1 MLVCWSVDR
10 YSLDNKFGL
19 IYHLGMEGNLQVDF
33 GINGFTPDW
42 SRLGVVVPP
51 FTIEADPRFMYLSTE
66 TRRALS
72 KVSYMV
78 EAGQGASVIVGE
90 VGTGKTTLASWF
102 HSRYD
107 RRPDFVAA
115 KVDEP
120 PKRSGLLLL
129 RRIAAEFG
137 LRTRRATEDQL
148 NELRA
153 FLIEQTAD
161 NVLPLIIIDE
171 AHELGEEQFVELRRL
186 LNFRDPRGG
195 KAYQLVLL
203 GRPELDINLRGV
215 PDFNDRVATRSSLD
229 PLTPDDTRALI
240 EYRLL
245 AAGRDTK
252 QAPLFEEDAIMPIWR
267 ETRGYPRSICLLC
280 LHLCLELLAHDG
292 ARINEAFVAE
302 FLVDHGGYRQAAL

>member
-1 MLVCWSVDR
+1 MA
-10 YSLDNKFGL
+10 NKFEFE
-19 IYHLGMEGNLQVDF
+19 IEQYK
-33 GINGFTPDW
+33 PDW
-42 SRLGVVVPP
+42 DRLGVVVPP

-90 VGTGKTTLASWF
+90 IGTGKTTLASWF
-102 HSRYD
+102 HSRYH

-115 KVDEP
+115 KIDET
-120 PKRSGLLLL
+120 PKKSGLLLL

-148 NELRA
+148 NEFRA
-153 FLIEQTAD
+153 FLIEQTEQG
-161 NVLPLIIIDE
+161 VLPLIIIDE
-171 AHELGEEQFVELRRL
+171 AHELFPEQFVELRRL
-186 LNFRDPRGG
+186 LNFRDPKGG

-203 GRPELDINLRGV
+203 GRPELDINLREV

-229 PLTPDDTRALI
+229 PLTPDDTKSLI

-245 AAGRDTK
+245 AAGRTSK
-252 QAPLFEEDAIMPIWR
+252 QPPLFTDEAILPIWQ
-267 ETRGYPRSICLLC
+267 ETRGYPRSICMLC
-280 LHLCLELLAHDG
+280 LHLCLEFLATDG
-292 ARINEAFVAE
+292 LQIDEPFVMQ
-302 FLVDHGGYRQAAL
+302 FLEEHYDYRQAVG

>member
-1 MLVCWSVDR
+1 MADQFI
-10 YSLDNKFGL
+10 LDNET
-19 IYHLGMEGNLQVDF
+19 Y
-33 GINGFTPDW
+33 TPDW
-42 SRLGVVVPP
+42 DRLGVVVSP

-78 EAGQGASVIVGE
+78 EAGQGASIIVGE
-90 VGTGKTTLASWF
+90 IGTGKTTLASWF

-107 RRPDFVAA
+107 RRPDFMAA
-115 KVDEP
+115 KIDES
-120 PKRSGLLLL
+120 PKKSGLLLL

-148 NELRA
+148 NEFRA
-153 FLIEQTAD
+153 FLTEQTAEGI
-161 NVLPLIIIDE
+161 LPLIIIDE
-171 AHELGEEQFVELRRL
+171 AHELGPEQFVELRRL

-195 KAYQLVLL
+195 KAFQLVLL
-203 GRPELDINLRGV
+203 GRPELDINLRDV

-229 PLTPDDTRALI
+229 PLTPDDTRSLI

-245 AAGRDTK
+245 AAGRDPK
-252 QAPLFEEDAIMPIWR
+252 QPPLFTDDAILPIWQ

-280 LHLCLELLAHDG
+280 LHLCLELLSADSYQITG
-292 ARINEAFVAE
+292 EFVTN
-302 FLVDHGGYRQAAL
+302 FLDSHHGYR

>member
-1 MLVCWSVDR
+1 MA
-10 YSLDNKFGL
+10 NKFEFE
-19 IYHLGMEGNLQVDF
+19 IEQYK
-33 GINGFTPDW
+33 PDW
-42 SRLGVVVPP
+42 DRLGVVVPP

-90 VGTGKTTLASWF
+90 IGTGKTTLASWF
-102 HSRYD
+102 HSRYH

-115 KVDEP
+115 KIDET
-120 PKRSGLLLL
+120 PKKSGLLLL

-148 NELRA
+148 NEFRA
-153 FLIEQTAD
+153 FLIEQTEQ

-171 AHELGEEQFVELRRL
+171 AHELGPEQFVELRRL
-186 LNFRDPRGG
+186 LNFRDPKGG

-203 GRPELDINLRGV
+203 GRPELDINLREV

-229 PLTPDDTRALI
+229 PLTPDDTKSLI

-245 AAGRDTK
+245 AAGRNSK
-252 QAPLFEEDAIMPIWR
+252 QPPLFTDEAILPIWR

-280 LHLCLELLAHDG
+280 LHLCLEFLSTNGLQID
-292 ARINEAFVAE
+292 EAFVIK
-302 FLVDHGGYRQAAL
+302 FLEEHYDYRQAVD

>member
-1 MLVCWSVDR
+1 MSENPLNFNHYAPEWD
-10 YSLDNKFGL
+10 K
-19 IYHLGMEGNLQVDF
+19 
-33 GINGFTPDW
+33 
-42 SRLGVVVPP
+42 LGVVVPP

-90 VGTGKTTLASWF
+90 IGTGKTTLASWF

-107 RRPDFVAA
+107 RRPDFAAA
-115 KVDEP
+115 KIDES
-120 PKRSGLLLL
+120 PKKSGLLLL

-148 NELRA
+148 NEFRA
-153 FLIEQTAD
+153 FLVEQSAE
-161 NVLPLIIIDE
+161 NILPLIIIDE
-171 AHELGEEQFVELRRL
+171 AHELGPEQFIELRRL

-195 KAYQLVLL
+195 KAYQLILL
-203 GRPELDINLRGV
+203 GRPELDINLREA

-229 PLTPDDTRALI
+229 PLTPDDTRSLI

-245 AAGRDTK
+245 AAGRDSK
-252 QAPLFEEDAIMPIWR
+252 QTPLFDDSAILPIWR

-280 LHLCLELLAHDG
+280 LHLTLELLTSDNNQ
-292 ARINEAFVAE
+292 IDEAFVQF
-302 FLVDHGGYRQAAL
+302 FLENHQGYRQAGS

>member
-1 MLVCWSVDR
+1 MADQFI
-10 YSLDNKFGL
+10 LDNET
-19 IYHLGMEGNLQVDF
+19 Y
-33 GINGFTPDW
+33 TPDW
-42 SRLGVVVPP
+42 DRLGVVVSP

-78 EAGQGASVIVGE
+78 EAGQGASIIVGE
-90 VGTGKTTLASWF
+90 IGTGKTTLASWF

-107 RRPDFVAA
+107 RRPDFMAA
-115 KVDEP
+115 KIDES
-120 PKRSGLLLL
+120 PKKSGLLLL

-148 NELRA
+148 NEFRA
-153 FLIEQTAD
+153 FLTEQTAEGI
-161 NVLPLIIIDE
+161 LPLIIIDE
-171 AHELGEEQFVELRRL
+171 AHELGPEQFVELRRL

-195 KAYQLVLL
+195 KAFQLVLL
-203 GRPELDINLRGV
+203 GRPELDINLRDV

-229 PLTPDDTRALI
+229 PLTPDDTRSLI

-245 AAGRDTK
+245 AAGRDPK
-252 QAPLFEEDAIMPIWR
+252 QPPLFTDDAILPIWQ

-280 LHLCLELLAHDG
+280 LHLCLELLSADG
-292 ARINEAFVAE
+292 YQITGEFVTN
-302 FLVDHGGYRQAAL
+302 FLDSHHGYR

>member
-1 MLVCWSVDR
+1 MNNVQ
-10 YSLDNKFGL
+10 LDL
-19 IYHLGMEGNLQVDF
+19 ELDQYA
-33 GINGFTPDW
+33 PDW
-42 SRLGVVVPP
+42 EQLGLVVPP

-102 HSRYD
+102 HSRYH
-107 RRPDFVAA
+107 RRPDFLAA

-120 PKRSGLLLL
+120 PQKSGLLLL

-137 LRTRRATEDQL
+137 IRTRRATEDQL
-148 NELRA
+148 NEFRS
-153 FLIEQTAD
+153 FLVKQSD
-161 NVLPLIIIDE
+161 NGILPLIIIDE
-171 AHELGEEQFVELRRL
+171 AHELGPDQFVEMRRL

-195 KAYQLVLL
+195 KAYQLILL
-203 GRPELDINLRGV
+203 GRPELDINLRDV

-229 PLTPDDTRALI
+229 PLTPDDTKSLI

-245 AAGRDTK
+245 AAGRESK
-252 QAPLFEEDAIMPIWR
+252 QGLLFTDDAVLPIWR
-267 ETRGYPRSICLLC
+267 ETKGYPRSICMLC
-280 LHLCLELLAHDG
+280 LHLCLELLAVG
-292 ARINEAFVAE
+292 AADKKIDAQFVNK
-302 FLVDHGGYRQAAL
+302 FLEKHHSYRQAADTNGSTEQ

>member
-1 MLVCWSVDR
+1 M
-10 YSLDNKFGL
+10 N
-19 IYHLGMEGNLQVDF
+19 ENLQMDLDLYR
-33 GINGFTPDW
+33 PDW
-42 SRLGVVVPP
+42 DHLDVVVPP

-90 VGTGKTTLASWF
+90 IGTGKTTLASWF

-115 KVDEP
+115 KIDEA
-120 PKRSGLLLL
+120 PKKSGLLLL

-148 NELRA
+148 NEFRSL
-153 FLIEQTAD
+153 LVEQTAQG
-161 NVLPLIIIDE
+161 VLPLIIIDE
-171 AHELGEEQFVELRRL
+171 AHELSPEQFVELRRL
-186 LNFRDPRGG
+186 LNFRDPKGG
-195 KAYQLVLL
+195 KAYQLILL
-203 GRPELDINLRGV
+203 GRPELDINLREV

-245 AAGRDTK
+245 AAGRDSK
-252 QAPLFEEDAIMPIWR
+252 LPPLFTDDAVLPIWK

-280 LHLCLELLAHDG
+280 LHLCLELLATSS
-292 ARINEAFVAE
+292 AVINEQFVAD
-302 FLVDHGGYRQAAL
+302 FLKKQQDYRQAAD

>member
-1 MLVCWSVDR
+1 MGETILDSDLGR
-10 YSLDNKFGL
+10 YKPNW
-19 IYHLGMEGNLQVDF
+19 E
-33 GINGFTPDW
+33 
-42 SRLGVVVPP
+42 RLGVAMAP

-115 KVDEP
+115 RVDEP
-120 PKRSGLLLL
+120 PKKSGLLLL

-137 LRTRRATEDQL
+137 VRTRRATEDQL
-148 NELRA
+148 NELRD
-153 FLIEQTAD
+153 FLTQTTVED
-161 NVLPLIIIDE
+161 VLPLVIIDE
-171 AHELGEEQFVELRRL
+171 AHELGPEQFTELRRL

-195 KAYQLVLL
+195 KAFQLILL
-203 GRPELDINLRGV
+203 GRPELDIILRDS

-245 AAGRDTK
+245 AAGRDNK
-252 QAPLFEEDAIMPIWR
+252 QTALFNEDSVLPIWR

-280 LHLCLELLAHDG
+280 LHLCLELLATGGQQVD
-292 ARINEAFVAE
+292 AE
-302 FLVDHGGYRQAAL
+302 FVSEFLEDHTGYRHAE

>member
-1 MLVCWSVDR
+1 MNVTGEFELNFEQ
-10 YSLDNKFGL
+10 YK
-19 IYHLGMEGNLQVDF
+19 
-33 GINGFTPDW
+33 PDW
-42 SRLGVVVPP
+42 DKLGVVVPP

-78 EAGQGASVIVGE
+78 EAGQGASVVVGE
-90 VGTGKTTLASWF
+90 IGTGKTTLASWF

-107 RRPDFVAA
+107 RRPDFAAA
-115 KVDEP
+115 KIDEA
-120 PKRSGLLLL
+120 PKKSGLLLL

-148 NELRA
+148 NEFRA
-153 FLIEQTAD
+153 FLVEQSEKGI
-161 NVLPLIIIDE
+161 LPLIMIDE
-171 AHELGEEQFVELRRL
+171 AHELSAEQFVELRRL

-195 KAYQLVLL
+195 KAFQLILL
-203 GRPELDINLRGV
+203 GRPELDINLRES

-229 PLTPDDTRALI
+229 PLTPDDTKSLI

-245 AAGRDTK
+245 AAGRTAR
-252 QAPLFEEDAIMPIWR
+252 QGPLFTDEAILPIWR

-280 LHLCLELLAHDG
+280 LHLCLELLAQNGEQID
-292 ARINEAFVAE
+292 EPFVNK
-302 FLVDHGGYRQAAL
+302 FLEQHQQYRRAAGS

>member
-1 MLVCWSVDR
+1 MIDKISPVLEIEKGVQPNWD
-10 YSLDNKFGL
+10 
-19 IYHLGMEGNLQVDF
+19 Q
-33 GINGFTPDW
+33 
-42 SRLGVVVPP
+42 LGVVVPP
-51 FTIEADPRFMYLSTE
+51 FSIEADPRFMYLSTE
-66 TRRALS
+66 TKRALS

-78 EAGQGASVIVGE
+78 EAGQGASIVVGE

-107 RRPDFVAA
+107 RRPDFVGA

-148 NELRA
+148 NEFRSYLVKQSG
-153 FLIEQTAD
+153 EG
-161 NVLPLIIIDE
+161 VLPLIIIDE
-171 AHELGEEQFVELRRL
+171 AHELGVDQFVELRRL

-195 KAYQLVLL
+195 KAYQIILL
-203 GRPELDINLRGV
+203 GRPELDINLREV
-215 PDFNDRVATRSSLD
+215 QDFNDRVATRSSLD

-240 EYRLL
+240 EYRLM
-245 AAGRDTK
+245 AAGRDGR
-252 QAPLFEEDAIMPIWR
+252 QSPLFDDNAIVPIWQ

-280 LHLCLELLAHDG
+280 LHLCLELLHQ
-292 ARINEAFVAE
+292 R
-302 FLVDHGGYRQAAL
+302 AALIDENFVIDFLKRQQSYRRLDDSLGNE

>member
-1 MLVCWSVDR
+1 MNNVQ
-10 YSLDNKFGL
+10 LDL
-19 IYHLGMEGNLQVDF
+19 ELEQYA
-33 GINGFTPDW
+33 PDW
-42 SRLGVVVPP
+42 EQLGLVVPP

-102 HSRYD
+102 HSRYH
-107 RRPDFVAA
+107 RRPDFLAA

-120 PKRSGLLLL
+120 PQKSGLLLL

-148 NELRA
+148 NEFRS
-153 FLIEQTAD
+153 FLVKQSE
-161 NVLPLIIIDE
+161 NSVLPLIIIDE
-171 AHELGEEQFVELRRL
+171 AHELGPDQFVELRRL

-195 KAYQLVLL
+195 KAYQLILL
-203 GRPELDINLRGV
+203 GRPELDINLRDV

-229 PLTPDDTRALI
+229 PLTPDDTKSLI

-245 AAGRDTK
+245 AAGRDAK
-252 QAPLFEEDAIMPIWR
+252 QGPLFTDDAILPIWR
-267 ETRGYPRSICLLC
+267 ETKGYPRSICMLC
-280 LHLCLELLAHDG
+280 LHLCLELLAVG
-292 ARINEAFVAE
+292 AGTSKIDAQFVDK
-302 FLVDHGGYRQAAL
+302 FLDKHHSYRQAVENEQ

>member
-1 MLVCWSVDR
+1 MND
-10 YSLDNKFGL
+10 
-19 IYHLGMEGNLQVDF
+19 NLQMDLELYR
-33 GINGFTPDW
+33 PDW
-42 SRLGVVVPP
+42 DRLDVVVPP

-90 VGTGKTTLASWF
+90 IGTGKTTLASWF

-115 KVDEP
+115 KIDEA
-120 PKRSGLLLL
+120 PKKSGLLLL

-148 NELRA
+148 NEFRSL
-153 FLIEQTAD
+153 LVEQTEQG
-161 NVLPLIIIDE
+161 VLPLIIIDE
-171 AHELGEEQFVELRRL
+171 AHELSPEQFVELRRL
-186 LNFRDPRGG
+186 LNFRDPKGG
-195 KAYQLVLL
+195 KAYQLILL
-203 GRPELDINLRGV
+203 GRPELDINLREV

-240 EYRLL
+240 EYRML
-245 AAGRDTK
+245 AAGRDSK
-252 QAPLFEEDAIMPIWR
+252 LPPLFTDDAVLPIWK

-280 LHLCLELLAHDG
+280 LHLCLELLATSGDI
-292 ARINEAFVAE
+292 INEQFVTG
-302 FLVDHGGYRQAAL
+302 FLDKQQAYRQAAD

>member
-1 MLVCWSVDR
+1 MMIDKISTVLEIEKGEQPNWD
-10 YSLDNKFGL
+10 
-19 IYHLGMEGNLQVDF
+19 Q
-33 GINGFTPDW
+33 
-42 SRLGVVVPP
+42 LGVVVPP
-51 FTIEADPRFMYLSTE
+51 FSIEADPRFMYLSTE
-66 TRRALS
+66 TKRALS

-78 EAGQGASVIVGE
+78 EAGQGASIVVGE

-107 RRPDFVAA
+107 RRPDFVGA

-148 NELRA
+148 NEFRS
-153 FLIEQTAD
+153 FLVNQSGEG
-161 NVLPLIIIDE
+161 VLPLIIIDE
-171 AHELGEEQFVELRRL
+171 AHELGVDQFVELRRL

-195 KAYQLVLL
+195 KAYQ
-203 GRPELDINLRGV
+203 II
-215 PDFNDRVATRSSLD
+215 LD

-240 EYRLL
+240 EYRLM
-245 AAGRDTK
+245 AAGRDGR
-252 QAPLFEEDAIMPIWR
+252 QSPLFDDNAIVPIWQ

-280 LHLCLELLAHDG
+280 LHLCLELLHQREAVIDENFVIDFLKRQHSYRRLDDSLG
-292 ARINEAFVAE
+292 NE
-302 FLVDHGGYRQAAL
+302 

>member
-1 MLVCWSVDR
+1 MNITGQFELNFDQ
-10 YSLDNKFGL
+10 YK
-19 IYHLGMEGNLQVDF
+19 
-33 GINGFTPDW
+33 PDW
-42 SRLGVVVPP
+42 DKLGVVVPP

-78 EAGQGASVIVGE
+78 EAGQGASVVVGE
-90 VGTGKTTLASWF
+90 IGTGKTTLASWF

-107 RRPDFVAA
+107 RRPDFAAA
-115 KVDEP
+115 KIDES
-120 PKRSGLLLL
+120 PKKSGLLLL

-148 NELRA
+148 NEFRA
-153 FLIEQTAD
+153 FLVEQSEKGI
-161 NVLPLIIIDE
+161 LPLIIIDE
-171 AHELGEEQFVELRRL
+171 AHELSVEQFVELRRL

-195 KAYQLVLL
+195 KAFQLILL
-203 GRPELDINLRGV
+203 GRPELDINLREA

-229 PLTPDDTRALI
+229 PLTPDDTKSLI

-245 AAGRDTK
+245 AAGRDSK
-252 QAPLFEEDAIMPIWR
+252 QRPLFTDEALLPIWR

-280 LHLCLELLAHDG
+280 LHLCLELLAQGGTQVDVP
-292 ARINEAFVAE
+292 FVE
-302 FLVDHGGYRQAAL
+302 SFLEHHQQYRRAAG

>member
-1 MLVCWSVDR
+1 MGESILDSDLGR
-10 YSLDNKFGL
+10 YKPNW
-19 IYHLGMEGNLQVDF
+19 E
-33 GINGFTPDW
+33 
-42 SRLGVVVPP
+42 RLGVVVAP

-115 KVDEP
+115 RVDEP
-120 PKRSGLLLL
+120 PKKSGLLLL

-137 LRTRRATEDQL
+137 VRTRRATEDQL
-148 NELRA
+148 NELRD
-153 FLIEQTAD
+153 FLTQTTVED
-161 NVLPLIIIDE
+161 VLPLVIVDE
-171 AHELGEEQFVELRRL
+171 AHELGPEQFTELRRL

-195 KAYQLVLL
+195 KAFQLILL
-203 GRPELDINLRGV
+203 GRPELDIILRDS

-245 AAGRDTK
+245 AAGRDNK
-252 QAPLFEEDAIMPIWR
+252 QAALFSEDSIIPIWR

-280 LHLCLELLAHDG
+280 LHLCLELLATGGQQVD
-292 ARINEAFVAE
+292 AE
-302 FLVDHGGYRQAAL
+302 FVKQFLESQTGYRQAE

>member
-1 MLVCWSVDR
+1 MS
-10 YSLDNKFGL
+10 
-19 IYHLGMEGNLQVDF
+19 ENLQLDLD
-33 GINGFTPDW
+33 IDQYSPNWD
-42 SRLGVVVPP
+42 RLGLVVPP

-90 VGTGKTTLASWF
+90 IGTGKTTLASWF

-107 RRPDFVAA
+107 RRPDFTAA
-115 KVDEP
+115 KIDEP
-120 PKRSGLLLL
+120 PKKSGLLLL

-148 NELRA
+148 NEFRA
-153 FLIEQTAD
+153 FLVEESERG
-161 NVLPLIIIDE
+161 VLPLIIVDE
-171 AHELGEEQFVELRRL
+171 AHELSPEQFMELRRL

-195 KAYQLVLL
+195 KAYQLILL
-203 GRPELDINLRGV
+203 GRPDLDINLRES

-229 PLTPDDTRALI
+229 PLTPDDTRSLI

-245 AAGRDTK
+245 AAGRDSK
-252 QAPLFEEDAIMPIWR
+252 QTPLFKDEAIVPIWR
-267 ETRGYPRSICLLC
+267 ATRGYPRSICLLC
-280 LHLCLELLAHDG
+280 LHLCLELLSHEG
-292 ARINEAFVAE
+292 LTEINEKFVMD
-302 FLVDHGGYRQAAL
+302 FLEVHDDYRHAT

>member
-1 MLVCWSVDR
+1 M
-10 YSLDNKFGL
+10 DNMQ
-19 IYHLGMEGNLQVDF
+19 IDF
-33 GINGFTPDW
+33 DQYKPNWDK
-42 SRLGVVVPP
+42 LGVVVPP

-90 VGTGKTTLASWF
+90 IGTGKTTLASWF

-107 RRPDFVAA
+107 RRPDFIAA
-115 KVDEP
+115 KIDEA
-120 PKRSGLLLL
+120 PKKSGLLLL

-148 NELRA
+148 NEFRSL
-153 FLIEQTAD
+153 LVEQTAKGI
-161 NVLPLIIIDE
+161 LPLIIIDE
-171 AHELGEEQFVELRRL
+171 AHELGPEQFVELRRL

-195 KAYQLVLL
+195 KAFQLILL
-203 GRPELDINLRGV
+203 GRPELDINLREV

-229 PLTPDDTRALI
+229 PLTPDDTKALI

-245 AAGRDTK
+245 AAGRDSK
-252 QAPLFEEDAIMPIWR
+252 LPKLFTDDAILPIWR

-280 LHLCLELLAHDG
+280 LHLCLELLAADG
-292 ARINEAFVAE
+292 TVIDAAFVAD
-302 FLVDHGGYRQAAL
+302 FLRRQQEYRQASE

>member
-1 MLVCWSVDR
+1 MNETTPFNLDFNQ
-10 YSLDNKFGL
+10 YS
-19 IYHLGMEGNLQVDF
+19 
-33 GINGFTPDW
+33 PDW
-42 SRLGVVVPP
+42 DRLGVVVPP

-90 VGTGKTTLASWF
+90 IGTGKTTLASWF

-107 RRPDFVAA
+107 RRPDFTAA
-115 KVDEP
+115 KIDEA
-120 PKRSGLLLL
+120 PKKSGLLLL

-137 LRTRRATEDQL
+137 LRTRRAAEDQL
-148 NELRA
+148 NEFRA
-153 FLIEQTAD
+153 FLVEESERG
-161 NVLPLIIIDE
+161 VLPLIIVDE
-171 AHELGEEQFVELRRL
+171 AHELSPEQFVELRRL

-195 KAYQLVLL
+195 KAYQLILL
-203 GRPELDINLRGV
+203 GRPELDINLRDS

-229 PLTPDDTRALI
+229 PLTPDDTKSLI

-245 AAGRDTK
+245 AAGRDSK
-252 QAPLFEEDAIMPIWR
+252 QSVLFTDDAILPIWR

-280 LHLCLELLAHDG
+280 LHLCLEFLTHDNLTQ
-292 ARINEAFVAE
+292 INEQFVKD
-302 FLVDHGGYRQAAL
+302 FLEKHDDYRRATE

>member
-1 MLVCWSVDR
+1 MS
-10 YSLDNKFGL
+10 
-19 IYHLGMEGNLQVDF
+19 ENLQLDLELEQYS
-33 GINGFTPDW
+33 PDW
-42 SRLGVVVPP
+42 DRLGVVVPP

-90 VGTGKTTLASWF
+90 IGTGKTTLASWF

-107 RRPDFVAA
+107 RRPDFAAA
-115 KVDEP
+115 KIDES
-120 PKRSGLLLL
+120 PKKSGLLLL

-148 NELRA
+148 NEFRA
-153 FLIEQTAD
+153 FLIEQ
-161 NVLPLIIIDE
+161 VGKGILPLIIIDE
-171 AHELGEEQFVELRRL
+171 AHELGPEQFVELRRL

-195 KAYQLVLL
+195 KAYQLILL
-203 GRPELDINLRGV
+203 GRPELDINLREA

-229 PLTPDDTRALI
+229 PLTPDDTKSLI

-245 AAGRDTK
+245 AAGRDAK
-252 QAPLFEEDAIMPIWR
+252 QGPLFTDDSILPIWR

-280 LHLCLELLAHDG
+280 LHLCLELLATNG
-292 ARINEAFVAE
+292 TRIDAE
-302 FLVDHGGYRQAAL
+302 FVVGFLNNHYDYRQAVE